1 MAIIAG
7 VDEAGRGP
15 LAGPV
20 VAAAVIL
27 PNYYDLKGLDDS
39 KKLTPKKRSQLFVE
53 IQHQATA
60 IGVGVVA
67 AAEID
72 KTNIL
77 QATQQAMKMALG
89 RLKPRPDQAIIDGHA
104 LPTQIIPNKGVI
116 KGDQTVDVIKA
127 ASIIAKVTRD
137 NMMEQYDIIFP
148 AYGFRKHKGYG
159 TREHMD
165 KLRLNKACVIHRK
178 SFKPV
183 ASAMPTLSWLR
194 KEDGIGQWGEQT
206 AAVYLLERGYE
217 IVAMNV
223 HCDPYGEID
232 IIAEKDGIIIFVEV
246 KTYSKKQLGTP
257 AQNIDQNKL
266 KKLEAAIHKYVV
278 DRQVKKDICLD
289 VICVYLKPS
298 IPMFEHFKGI
308 RLEA

>member
-1 MAIIAG
+1 MVIIAG

-27 PNYYDLKGLDDS
+27 PNSYNLEGLDDS
-39 KKLTPKKRSQLFVE
+39 KKVTPKKRSQLFVE

-67 AAEID
+67 ASDID

-77 QATQQAMKMALG
+77 QATQLAMKMALG
-89 RLKPRPDQAIIDGHA
+89 RLKPRPDQAVIDGYA

-148 AYGFRKHKGYG
+148 VYGFKKHKGYG

-165 KLRLNKACVIHRK
+165 KLRLNKACAIHRK
-178 SFKPV
+178 SFKPI
-183 ASAMPTLSWLR
+183 AAAMPTLSWLR
-194 KEDGIGQWGEQT
+194 KEGRIGQWGEQV
-206 AAVYLLERGYE
+206 AAVYLIESGYE
-217 IVAMNV
+217 ILTMNLR
-223 HCDPYGEID
+223 CTPYGEID
-232 IIAEKDGIIIFVEV
+232 IIAKNDGIIIFVEV
-246 KTYSKKQLGTP
+246 KTYSKKQLGTH
-257 AQNIDQNKL
+257 AQKIDQIKL
-266 KKLEAAIHKYVV
+266 KKLEEAINKYTV
-278 DRQVKKDICLD
+278 DMQVEKDISLD
-289 VICVYLKPS
+289 VICVYLQHSVPK
-298 IPMFEHFKGI
+298 FEHFKGI
-308 RLEA
+308 RLDA

>member
-1 MAIIAG
+1 MVIIAG

-27 PNYYDLKGLDDS
+27 PNSYNLEGLDDS
-39 KKLTPKKRSQLFVE
+39 KKVTPKKRSQLFVE

-67 AAEID
+67 AADID

-89 RLKPRPDQAIIDGHA
+89 RLKPRPDQAVIDGYA

-148 AYGFRKHKGYG
+148 VYGFKRHKGYG

-165 KLRLNKACVIHRK
+165 KLRLNKACAIHRK

-183 ASAMPTLSWLR
+183 AAAMPTLSWLR
-194 KEDGIGQWGEQT
+194 KEGRIGQWGEQV
-206 AAVYLLERGYE
+206 AAVYLIGRGYE
-217 IVAMNV
+217 ILTMNLR
-223 HCDPYGEID
+223 CAPYGEIH

-257 AQNIDQNKL
+257 AQKIDQNKL
-266 KKLEAAIHKYVV
+266 KKLEAAINKYTV
-278 DRQVKKDICLD
+278 DMQVEKDISLD
-289 VICVYLKPS
+289 VICVYLQPS
-298 IPMFEHFKGI
+298 APKFEHFKGI
-308 RLEA
+308 RLDA

>member
-39 KKLTPKKRSQLFVE
+39 KKVTPKKRSQLFVE

-89 RLKPRPDQAIIDGHA
+89 RLKPRPDKAVIDGYA
-104 LPTQIIPNKGVI
+104 LPTQIIPNKGII
-116 KGDQTVDVIKA
+116 KGDETVDVIKA

-148 AYGFRKHKGYG
+148 VYGFKKHKGYG

-165 KLRLNKACVIHRK
+165 KLRLNKACAIHRK

-183 ASAMPTLSWLR
+183 AAAMPTLSWLQ
-194 KEDGIGQWGEQT
+194 KAGKIEQWGEQV
-206 AAVYLLERGYE
+206 AAVYLR
-217 IVAMNV
+217 
-223 HCDPYGEID
+223 D
-232 IIAEKDGIIIFVEV
+232 
-246 KTYSKKQLGTP
+246 
-257 AQNIDQNKL
+257 
-266 KKLEAAIHKYVV
+266 
-278 DRQVKKDICLD
+278 
-289 VICVYLKPS
+289 
-298 IPMFEHFKGI
+298 
-308 RLEA
+308 

>member
-1 MAIIAG
+1 MVIIAG

-27 PNYYDLKGLDDS
+27 PNSYNLEGLDDS
-39 KKLTPKKRSQLFVE
+39 KKVAPKKRSQLFVD
-53 IQHQATA
+53 IKHQATA

-67 AAEID
+67 AADID

-89 RLKPRPDQAIIDGHA
+89 RLKPRPDQAVIDGHE

-178 SFKPV
+178 SFTPV

-194 KEDGIGQWGEQT
+194 KEGRIGQWGEQT
-206 AAVYLLERGYE
+206 AAVYLVERGYE

-223 HCDPYGEID
+223 HCAPYGVID
-232 IIAEKDGIIIFVEV
+232 IIAEKDGIVTFVEV

-278 DRQVKKDICLD
+278 DMQVKKDICLD

-298 IPMFEHFKGI
+298 VPMFEHFKGI

>member
-1 MAIIAG
+1 MVIIAG

-27 PNYYDLKGLDDS
+27 PNSYNLDGLDDS
-39 KKLTPKKRSQLFVE
+39 KKVTPKIRSQLFVE

-67 AAEID
+67 AADID

-89 RLKPRPDQAIIDGHA
+89 RLKPRPDQAVIDGYA

-148 AYGFRKHKGYG
+148 VYGFKKHKGYG

-165 KLRLNKACVIHRK
+165 KLRLNKACAIHRK

-183 ASAMPTLSWLR
+183 AAAMPTLSWLR
-194 KEDGIGQWGEQT
+194 KEGRIVQWGEQV
-206 AAVYLLERGYE
+206 AAVYLIEKGYE
-217 IVAMNV
+217 ILTMNLC
-223 HCDPYGEID
+223 CDPYGEID

-257 AQNIDQNKL
+257 AQKIDQNKL
-266 KKLEAAIHKYVV
+266 KKLEAAINKYTV
-278 DRQVKKDICLD
+278 DMQVEKDISLD
-289 VICVYLKPS
+289 VICVYLQPS
-298 IPMFEHFKGI
+298 APKFEHFKGI
-308 RLEA
+308 RLDA

>member
-1 MAIIAG
+1 MALIAG

-77 QATQQAMKMALG
+77 QATHQAMKMALG
-89 RLKPRPDQAIIDGHA
+89 RLKPRPDQAVIDGHA

-116 KGDQTVDVIKA
+116 KGDQTIDVIKA

-278 DRQVKKDICLD
+278 DMKVKKDIFLD

>member
-1 MAIIAG
+1 MALIAG

-67 AAEID
+67 AADID

-89 RLKPRPDQAIIDGHA
+89 RLKPRPDQAVIDGHA

-278 DRQVKKDICLD
+278 DMKVKKDIFLD

>member
-1 MAIIAG
+1 MVIIAG

-27 PNYYDLKGLDDS
+27 PNSYNLEGLDDS
-39 KKLTPKKRSQLFVE
+39 KKVTPKKRSQLFVE

-67 AAEID
+67 AVEID

-77 QATQQAMKMALG
+77 QATRKAMKMALG
-89 RLKPRPDQAIIDGHA
+89 RLKPRPDQAVIDGYA

-148 AYGFRKHKGYG
+148 VYGFKKHKGYG

-165 KLRLNKACVIHRK
+165 KLRLNKACAIHRK

-183 ASAMPTLSWLR
+183 AAAMPTLSWLR
-194 KEDGIGQWGEQT
+194 KEGKIGQWGEQV
-206 AAVYLLERGYE
+206 AAVYLIERGYE
-217 IVAMNV
+217 ILTMNV
-223 HCDPYGEID
+223 HCAPYGEID

-257 AQNIDQNKL
+257 AQKIDQNKL
-266 KKLEAAIHKYVV
+266 KKLEAAINKYTV
-278 DRQVKKDICLD
+278 DMQVEKDISLD
-289 VICVYLKPS
+289 VICVYLQPS
-298 IPMFEHFKGI
+298 APKFKHFKGI
-308 RLEA
+308 RLDA

>member
-1 MAIIAG
+1 MVIIAG

-27 PNYYDLKGLDDS
+27 PNSYNLEGLDDS
-39 KKLTPKKRSQLFVE
+39 KKVTPKKRSQLFVE

-60 IGVGVVA
+60 IGVGVVV

-89 RLKPRPDQAIIDGHA
+89 RLKPRPDLAVIDGYG

-116 KGDQTVDVIKA
+116 KGDQSVDVIKA

-137 NMMEQYDIIFP
+137 KMMEQYDIIFP
-148 AYGFRKHKGYG
+148 VYGFKKHKGYG

-165 KLRLNKACVIHRK
+165 KLRLNKACAIHRK

-183 ASAMPTLSWLR
+183 AAAMPTLSWLR
-194 KEDGIGQWGEQT
+194 KEGRIEQWGEQV
-206 AAVYLLERGYE
+206 AAVYLIDRGYE
-217 IVAMNV
+217 ILFMNV
-223 HCDPYGEID
+223 YCSPYGKID
-232 IIAEKDGIIIFVEV
+232 IIAEKDEVIILILVN
-246 KTYSKKQLGTP
+246 TYSKKQLGTTS
-257 AQNIDQNKL
+257 QNIDQNKL
-266 KKLEAAIHKYVV
+266 KKLEATINKYAV
-278 DRQVKKDICLD
+278 DMQVEKDISLD
-289 VICVYLKPS
+289 VICVYLQPFAPK
-298 IPMFEHFKGI
+298 FEHFKSI
-308 RLEA
+308 L

>member
-1 MAIIAG
+1 MALIAG

-77 QATQQAMKMALG
+77 QATHQAMKMALG
-89 RLKPRPDQAIIDGHA
+89 RLKPRPDQAVIDGHA

-116 KGDQTVDVIKA
+116 KGDKTVDVIKA

-278 DRQVKKDICLD
+278 DMKVKKDIFLD

>member
-1 MAIIAG
+1 MVIIAG

-27 PNYYDLKGLDDS
+27 PNSYNLEGLDDS
-39 KKLTPKKRSQLFVE
+39 KKVTPKKRSQLFVE

-67 AAEID
+67 AADID

-89 RLKPRPDQAIIDGHA
+89 RLKPRPDQAVIDGYA

-148 AYGFRKHKGYG
+148 VYGFKKHKGYG

-165 KLRLNKACVIHRK
+165 KLRLNKACAIHRK

-183 ASAMPTLSWLR
+183 SAAMPTLSWLQ
-194 KEDGIGQWGEQT
+194 KEGKIEQWGEQV
-206 AAVYLLERGYE
+206 AAVYLIDRGYE
-217 IVAMNV
+217 ILFMNV
-223 HCDPYGEID
+223 YCSPYGKID
-232 IIAEKDGIIIFVEV
+232 IIAEKDEVIILILVN
-246 KTYSKKQLGTP
+246 TYSKKQLGTTS
-257 AQNIDQNKL
+257 QNIDQNKL
-266 KKLEAAIHKYVV
+266 KKLEATINKYAV
-278 DRQVKKDICLD
+278 DMQVEKDISLD
-289 VICVYLKPS
+289 VICVYLQPLATK
-298 IPMFEHFKGI
+298 FEHFKSI
-308 RLEA
+308 L

>member
-1 MAIIAG
+1 MALIAG

-39 KKLTPKKRSQLFVE
+39 KKVTPKKRSQLFVE

-67 AAEID
+67 AADID

-89 RLKPRPDQAIIDGHA
+89 RLKPRPDQAVIDGYA

-278 DRQVKKDICLD
+278 DMKVKKDIFLD

-298 IPMFEHFKGI
+298 VPMFEHFKGI

>member
-1 MAIIAG
+1 MALIAG

-60 IGVGVVA
+60 IGVGVVT

-89 RLKPRPDQAIIDGHA
+89 RLKPRPDQAVIDGHA

-116 KGDQTVDVIKA
+116 KGDQTIDVIKA

-206 AAVYLLERGYE
+206 AAVYLVERGYE

-278 DRQVKKDICLD
+278 DMKVKKDIFLD

>member
-1 MAIIAG
+1 MALIAG

-77 QATQQAMKMALG
+77 QATHQAMKMALG
-89 RLKPRPDQAIIDGHA
+89 RLKPRPDQAVIDGHA

-116 KGDQTVDVIKA
+116 KGDQTIDVIKA

-194 KEDGIGQWGEQT
+194 KEGRIGQWGEQT
-206 AAVYLLERGYE
+206 AAVYLVERGYE

-278 DRQVKKDICLD
+278 DMKVKKDIFLD

-298 IPMFEHFKGI
+298 VPMFEHFKGI

>member
-1 MAIIAG
+1 MALIAG

-89 RLKPRPDQAIIDGHA
+89 RLKPRPDQAVIDGHA

-116 KGDQTVDVIKA
+116 KGDQTIDVIKA

-278 DRQVKKDICLD
+278 DMKVKKDIFLD

>member
-1 MAIIAG
+1 MVIIAG

-27 PNYYDLKGLDDS
+27 PNSYNLEGLDDS
-39 KKLTPKKRSQLFVE
+39 KKVTPKKRSQLFVE

-60 IGVGVVA
+60 ISVGVVA
-67 AAEID
+67 AADID

-89 RLKPRPDQAIIDGHA
+89 RLKPRPDQAVIDGYA

-148 AYGFRKHKGYG
+148 VYGFKKHKGYG

-165 KLRLNKACVIHRK
+165 KLRLNKACAIHRK

-183 ASAMPTLSWLR
+183 AAAMPTLPWLW
-194 KEDGIGQWGEQT
+194 KEGRIGQWGEQV
-206 AAVYLLERGYE
+206 AAVYLIERSYE
-217 IVAMNV
+217 ILSMNV
-223 HCDPYGEID
+223 HCAPYGEID

-257 AQNIDQNKL
+257 AQNFDQNKL
-266 KKLEAAIHKYVV
+266 NKLEAAINKYAVYMKV
-278 DRQVKKDICLD
+278 EKDISLD
-289 VICVYLKPS
+289 VICVYLQPS
-298 IPMFEHFKGI
+298 APKFKHFKGI
-308 RLEA
+308 RLDT

>member
-20 VAAAVIL
+20 IAAAVIL
-27 PNYYDLKGLDDS
+27 PNSYNLEGLDDS
-39 KKLTPKKRSQLFVE
+39 KKITPKKRSQLFVE

-60 IGVGVVA
+60 IGVGVVE

-89 RLKPRPDQAIIDGHA
+89 RLKPRPDLAVIDGYG

-148 AYGFRKHKGYG
+148 VYGFKKHKGYG

-165 KLRLNKACVIHRK
+165 KLQLNKACAIHRK

-183 ASAMPTLSWLR
+183 AAAMPTLSWLR
-194 KEDGIGQWGEQT
+194 KEGRIEQWGEQV
-206 AAVYLLERGYE
+206 AAVYLIDRGYE
-217 IVAMNV
+217 ILSMNV
-223 HCDPYGEID
+223 YCSPYGKID
-232 IIAEKDGIIIFVEV
+232 IIAEMDGIIIMVEV
-246 KTYSKKQLGTP
+246 DTYSKKQLGTP
-257 AQNIDQNKL
+257 TQNIDQNKL
-266 KKLEAAIHKYVV
+266 KKLEAAINKYAV
-278 DRQVKKDICLD
+278 DMQVEKDISLD
-289 VICVYLKPS
+289 VICVYLQPS
-298 IPMFEHFKGI
+298 TPKFEHFKSI
-308 RLEA
+308 R

>member
-39 KKLTPKKRSQLFVE
+39 KKVTPKKRSQLFVE

-89 RLKPRPDQAIIDGHA
+89 RLKPRPDLAVIDGYG
-104 LPTQIIPNKGVI
+104 LPTQIIPNKGII
-116 KGDQTVDVIKA
+116 KGDQSVDVIKA

-148 AYGFRKHKGYG
+148 VYGFKKHKGYG

-165 KLRLNKACVIHRK
+165 KLRLNKACAIHRK

-183 ASAMPTLSWLR
+183 AAAMPTLSWLR
-194 KEDGIGQWGEQT
+194 KEGRIGQWGEQV
-206 AAVYLLERGYE
+206 AAVYLIERGYE
-217 IVAMNV
+217 ILSMNV
-223 HCDPYGEID
+223 HL
-232 IIAEKDGIIIFVEV
+232 
-246 KTYSKKQLGTP
+246 SL
-257 AQNIDQNKL
+257 
-266 KKLEAAIHKYVV
+266 IH
-278 DRQVKKDICLD
+278 I
-289 VICVYLKPS
+289 
-298 IPMFEHFKGI
+298 
-308 RLEA
+308 

>member
-1 MAIIAG
+1 MVIIAG

-27 PNYYDLKGLDDS
+27 PNSYNLEGLDDS
-39 KKLTPKKRSQLFVE
+39 KKVAPKKRSQLFVD
-53 IQHQATA
+53 IKHQATA

-67 AAEID
+67 AADID

-89 RLKPRPDQAIIDGHA
+89 RLKPRPDQAVIDGHE

-278 DRQVKKDICLD
+278 DMKVKKDIFLD

>member
-1 MAIIAG
+1 MALIAG

-77 QATQQAMKMALG
+77 QATHQAMKMALG
-89 RLKPRPDQAIIDGHA
+89 RLKPRPDQAVIDGHA

-116 KGDQTVDVIKA
+116 KGDQTIDVIKA

-278 DRQVKKDICLD
+278 DMQVKKDICLD

-298 IPMFEHFKGI
+298 VPMFEHFKGI

>member
-1 MAIIAG
+1 MVIIAG

-27 PNYYDLKGLDDS
+27 PNSYNLEGLDDS
-39 KKLTPKKRSQLFVE
+39 KKVTPKKRSQLFVE

-67 AAEID
+67 AADID

-89 RLKPRPDQAIIDGHA
+89 RLKPRPDQAVIDGYA

-148 AYGFRKHKGYG
+148 VYGFKKHKGYG

-165 KLRLNKACVIHRK
+165 KLRLNKACAIHRK

-183 ASAMPTLSWLR
+183 ALAMPTLSWLR
-194 KEDGIGQWGEQT
+194 KEGRIYQWGEQL
-206 AAVYLLERGYE
+206 AAVYLVERGYE
-217 IVAMNV
+217 ILNMKVY
-223 HCDPYGEID
+223 CDPYGEID
-232 IIAEKDGIIIFVEV
+232 IIAEKDGIISFAEV
-246 KTYSKKQLGTP
+246 KTYSKKQPGTLVKI
-257 AQNIDQNKL
+257 IDQKIL
-266 KKLEAAIHKYVV
+266 KKLETAILKYAE
-278 DRQVKKDICLD
+278 DMQVKKDISLD
-289 VICVYLKPS
+289 VICVYLQPPAPK
-298 IPMFEHFKGI
+298 FEHFKGI
-308 RLEA
+308 RFDE

>member
-1 MAIIAG
+1 MVIIAG

-27 PNYYDLKGLDDS
+27 PNSYNLEGLDDS
-39 KKLTPKKRSQLFVE
+39 KKVTPKKRSQLFVE

-67 AAEID
+67 AADID

-89 RLKPRPDQAIIDGHA
+89 RLKPRPDQAVIDGYA

-148 AYGFRKHKGYG
+148 VYGFKKHKGYG

-165 KLRLNKACVIHRK
+165 KLRLNKACAIHRK
-178 SFKPV
+178 SFKPI
-183 ASAMPTLSWLR
+183 AAAMPTLSWLR
-194 KEDGIGQWGEQT
+194 KEGRIGQWGEQV
-206 AAVYLLERGYE
+206 AAVYLIGRGYE
-217 IVAMNV
+217 ILTMNLR
-223 HCDPYGEID
+223 CAPYGEID

-257 AQNIDQNKL
+257 AQKIDQNKL
-266 KKLEAAIHKYVV
+266 KKLEAAINKYTV
-278 DRQVKKDICLD
+278 DMQVEKDISLD
-289 VICVYLKPS
+289 VICVYLQPS
-298 IPMFEHFKGI
+298 APKFEHFKGI
-308 RLEA
+308 RLDA

>member
-1 MAIIAG
+1 MALIAG

-89 RLKPRPDQAIIDGHA
+89 RLKPRPDQAVIDGHE

-278 DRQVKKDICLD
+278 DMKVKKDIFLD

>member
-1 MAIIAG
+1 MALIAG

-77 QATQQAMKMALG
+77 QATHQAMKMALG
-89 RLKPRPDQAIIDGHA
+89 RLKPRPDQAVIDGHE

-194 KEDGIGQWGEQT
+194 KEGRIGQWGEQT
-206 AAVYLLERGYE
+206 AAVYLVERGYE

-223 HCDPYGEID
+223 HCAPYGVID

-278 DRQVKKDICLD
+278 DMQVKKDIFLD
-289 VICVYLKPS
+289 LICVYLKPS
-298 IPMFEHFKGI
+298 VPMFEHFKGI

>member
-1 MAIIAG
+1 MALIAG

-77 QATQQAMKMALG
+77 QATHQAMKMALG
-89 RLKPRPDQAIIDGHA
+89 RLKPRPDQAVIDGHE

-194 KEDGIGQWGEQT
+194 KEGRIGQWGEQT
-206 AAVYLLERGYE
+206 AAVYLVERGYE

-223 HCDPYGEID
+223 HCAPYGVID
-232 IIAEKDGIIIFVEV
+232 IIAEKDGIVTFVEV

-278 DRQVKKDICLD
+278 DMKVKKDIFLD

>member
-1 MAIIAG
+1 MVIIAG

-27 PNYYDLKGLDDS
+27 PNSYNLEGLDDS
-39 KKLTPKKRSQLFVE
+39 KKVTPKKRSQLFVE

-67 AAEID
+67 AADID

-89 RLKPRPDQAIIDGHA
+89 RLKPRPDQAVIDGYA

-148 AYGFRKHKGYG
+148 VYGFKRHKGYG

-165 KLRLNKACVIHRK
+165 KLRLNKACAIHRK
-178 SFKPV
+178 SFKPI
-183 ASAMPTLSWLR
+183 AAAMPTLSWLR
-194 KEDGIGQWGEQT
+194 KEGRIGQWGEQV
-206 AAVYLLERGYE
+206 AAVYLIGRGYE
-217 IVAMNV
+217 ILTMNLR
-223 HCDPYGEID
+223 CAPYGKID
-232 IIAEKDGIIIFVEV
+232 IIAKKDGIIIFVEV

-266 KKLEAAIHKYVV
+266 KKLEAAINKYTV
-278 DRQVKKDICLD
+278 DMQVEKDISLD
-289 VICVYLKPS
+289 VICVYLQPS
-298 IPMFEHFKGI
+298 APKFEHFKGI
-308 RLEA
+308 RLDA

>member
-1 MAIIAG
+1 MALIAG

-60 IGVGVVA
+60 IGVGVVT

-89 RLKPRPDQAIIDGHA
+89 RLKPRPDQAVIDGHA

-116 KGDQTVDVIKA
+116 KGDQTIDVIKA

-278 DRQVKKDICLD
+278 DMKVKKDIFLD

>member
-1 MAIIAG
+1 MALIAG

-60 IGVGVVA
+60 IGVGVVT

-89 RLKPRPDQAIIDGHA
+89 RLKPRPDQAVIDGHA

-278 DRQVKKDICLD
+278 DMKVKKDIFLD

-298 IPMFEHFKGI
+298 VPMFEHFKGI

>member
-1 MAIIAG
+1 MALIAG

-77 QATQQAMKMALG
+77 QATHQAMKMALG
-89 RLKPRPDQAIIDGHA
+89 RLKPRPDQAVIDGHA

-278 DRQVKKDICLD
+278 DMQVKKDICLD

-298 IPMFEHFKGI
+298 VPMFEHFKGI

>member
-1 MAIIAG
+1 MVIIAG

-27 PNYYDLKGLDDS
+27 PNSYNLEGLDDS
-39 KKLTPKKRSQLFVE
+39 KKVTPKKRSQLFVE

-67 AAEID
+67 AADID

-89 RLKPRPDQAIIDGHA
+89 RLKPRPDQAVIDGYA

-148 AYGFRKHKGYG
+148 VYGFKKHKGYG

-165 KLRLNKACVIHRK
+165 KLRLNKACAIHRK

-183 ASAMPTLSWLR
+183 AAAMPTLSWLR
-194 KEDGIGQWGEQT
+194 KEGRIGQWGEQV
-206 AAVYLLERGYE
+206 AAVYLIERGYE
-217 IVAMNV
+217 ILTMNLR
-223 HCDPYGEID
+223 CAPYGEID
-232 IIAEKDGIIIFVEV
+232 IIAKKDGIIIFVEV

-257 AQNIDQNKL
+257 AQKINQNKL
-266 KKLEAAIHKYVV
+266 KKLEAAINKYTV
-278 DRQVKKDICLD
+278 DMQVEKDISLD
-289 VICVYLKPS
+289 VICVYLHPS
-298 IPMFEHFKGI
+298 APKFEHFNGI
-308 RLEA
+308 RLDA